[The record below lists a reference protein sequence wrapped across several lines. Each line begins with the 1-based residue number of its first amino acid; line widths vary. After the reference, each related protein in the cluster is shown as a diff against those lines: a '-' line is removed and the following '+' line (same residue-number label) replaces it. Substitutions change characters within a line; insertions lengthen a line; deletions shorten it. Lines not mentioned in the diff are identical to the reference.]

1 MGLPSHSDVSLSMN
15 FVDFTVVTEKLEE
28 SILYIGWLNP
38 FVYVLNI
45 NCRVG
50 GVKLLLFNTLNLL

>member
-1 MGLPSHSDVSLSMN
+1 MN